1 MGLRPLFFMVGIV
14 RYYVLP
20 PPVEE
25 DEEQTAKPSIF
36 DFAKEKATKERRRLE
51 KEGWQVYHVEFL

>member
-1 MGLRPLFFMVGIV
+1 MVGIV

-20 PPVEE
+20 PAVEK
-25 DEEQTAKPSIF
+25 DEVQTAKPSIF